1 MNDKKIMLIMSIGMV
16 ILLCL
21 SVLIVL
27 SGDKKSERETTVV
40 IQQIQE
46 TEEITASEEAAT
58 EEYIYI
64 NINEATAEELEK
76 LEGIGEETAYNI
88 IVYRGEIG
96 GFANINE
103 IKNVNGIG
111 ESKFE
116 AIKEHIYVENPYER
130 VTVQEPQTTEHL
142 PVTKHEPEPVTAT
155 KESVTEPITVQF
167 PLDLNTA
174 TKEELMQ
181 LPHVTEETADRIIWF
196 REETG
201 GYSHVYELLYIEELE
216 QKEVAEI
223 IEFVTVG
230 Q

>member
-130 VTVQEPQTTEHL
+130 ESGTETETAVEPTQEAEHEI
-142 PVTKHEPEPVTAT
+142 TSAAEA
-155 KESVTEPITVQF
+155 VTEPITVQF